1 MGTRR
6 KLFRNQKNF
15 INQNKNIMV
24 QTPAKPNTKIPPSKH
39 EFAEIIHRL
48 EAGGSMLPDTP
59 ENLMQIIGIY
69 KAYAV
74 PMDFYWRDLLY
85 IAERVFLDP
94 LPAFKYFL
102 PQEYLDLHNHYA
114 GDDADLRIWR
124 GIATAHPELL
134 AFMEKGETT
143 KMPKIFH
150 HLFHDRI
157 NMEFAEACMQAMFW
171 HRKMYAPVNQFDAY
185 LDSEE
190 YKNNADKAIKA
201 YFRKNPLMSGLYKL
215 FPDMFLEQCRMMSY
229 YSNLGLFWE
238 VMAPVFFEMSDIYDE
253 GGFKGV
259 PDAMNFL
266 INGIFAIA
274 GRPIY
279 HHVYIDGECY
289 EIIPKSKGFTWL
301 YEAALPYVEAVFYRT
316 APFRGTKSYNAQAGQ
331 VPEDQKDFHYGI
343 LYADVFP
350 VGTAGIPPTLLMQDM
365 LHFLPQYLVDYYQE
379 YCRGEED
386 ILIQLGITFQ
396 RSMYNVTS
404 AVIQALRTALLYPLD
419 DENPQHLQANREFF
433 EMQLN
438 RFTRTDYGMRDA
450 ARLRNIQTQD
460 YR

>member
-1 MGTRR
+1 MTAT
-6 KLFRNQKNF
+6 L
-15 INQNKNIMV
+15 
-24 QTPAKPNTKIPPSKH
+24 TATKIPPSTH
-39 EFAEIIHRL
+39 EFADIIHRL

-85 IAERVFLDP
+85 IAERVFLNP
-94 LPAFKYFL
+94 LPFFKYFL
-102 PQEYLDLHNHYA
+102 PQEYLDLPNHYA

-124 GIATAHPELL
+124 GRATAHPELL
-134 AFMEKGETT
+134 EFMEKGKTR
-143 KMPKIFH
+143 KMPKLFH
-150 HLFHDRI
+150 HLWHDRI
-157 NMEFAEACMQAMFW
+157 NMEFAEACMQAMLW
-171 HRKMYAPVNQFDAY
+171 HGRDMGMGKFDAY
-185 LDSEE
+185 LDSDE
-190 YKNNADKAIKA
+190 YKANADRAIKA
-201 YFRKNPLMSGLYKL
+201 YFKNNPVMLGMYQL
-215 FPDMFLEQCRMMSY
+215 FPDMFLEQVRQLSY

-266 INGIFAIA
+266 VNGIFAIA

-279 HHVYIDGECY
+279 HHVYIGNECF

-316 APFRGTKSYNAQAGQ
+316 APFRGTKSYNAQAKQ
-331 VPEDQKDFHYGI
+331 VPEDQSDFHYGI

-350 VGTAGIPPTLLMQDM
+350 VGTAGIPPTLLMDDM
-365 LHFLPQYLVDYYQE
+365 YHFLPDYLIQYYQKH
-379 YCRGEED
+379 CRGED
-386 ILIQLGITFQ
+386 DVLIQLGITFQ

-419 DENPQHLQANREFF
+419 DPNSRHLLKNRQFF
-433 EMQLN
+433 EAQMD
-438 RFTRTDYGMRDA
+438 RFKRPE
-450 ARLRNIQTQD
+450 ARLRDIQNSE

>member
-1 MGTRR
+1 MTTTLTQS
-6 KLFRNQKNF
+6 KL
-15 INQNKNIMV
+15 
-24 QTPAKPNTKIPPSKH
+24 PPSEH
-39 EFAEIIHRL
+39 EFADVIHRL

-124 GIATAHPELL
+124 GPATAHPELL
-134 AFMEKGETT
+134 EFMKEGETF
-143 KMPKIFH
+143 KGPKIFH
-150 HLFHDRI
+150 HLWHDRI
-157 NMEFAEACMQAMFW
+157 NMEFAEACMRAMLW
-171 HRKMYAPVNQFDAY
+171 HQGMGGRFYDY
-185 LDSEE
+185 LEDPE
-190 YKNNADKAIKA
+190 YIANADRAIKA
-201 YFRKNPLMSGLYKL
+201 YFKGNPVMLGLYKL
-215 FPDMFLEQCRMMSY
+215 FPNMFYEKVRELSY

-259 PDAMNFL
+259 PDAMDFL
-266 INGIFAIA
+266 VNGIFAIA

-279 HHVYIDGECY
+279 HHVYIRGECY

-316 APFRGTKSYNAQAGQ
+316 APFRGTKSYNAQAQQ
-331 VPEDQKDFHYGI
+331 VPSEQENFHYGI

-350 VGTAGIPPTLLMQDM
+350 VGSAGIPPTLLMQDM
-365 LHFLPQYLVDYYQE
+365 LHFLPPYLIDYYQQ
-379 YCRGEED
+379 YCRGED
-386 ILIQLGITFQ
+386 DFLIQLGITFQ

-419 DENPQHLQANREFF
+419 DPNSKHLLKNRQFF
-433 EMQLN
+433 EMQLD
-438 RFTRTDYGMRDA
+438 RFKRPE
-450 ARLRNIQTQD
+450 ARLRDIQSQD

>member
-1 MGTRR
+1 MTTTLIRT
-6 KLFRNQKNF
+6 KL
-15 INQNKNIMV
+15 
-24 QTPAKPNTKIPPSKH
+24 PPSNHK
-39 EFAEIIHRL
+39 FADIIHRL

-85 IAERVFLDP
+85 IAERVFLEP
-94 LPAFKYFL
+94 LPFFKYFL
-102 PQEYLDLHNHYA
+102 PQEYLDLENHYA
-114 GDDADLRIWR
+114 GDNADLRIWR
-124 GIATAHPELL
+124 GTGTAHPELL
-134 AFMEKGETT
+134 EFMEKGKTR
-143 KMPKIFH
+143 KMPKLFH
-150 HLFHDRI
+150 HLWHDRI
-157 NMEFAEACMQAMFW
+157 NMEFAEACMQAMLW
-171 HRKMYAPVNQFDAY
+171 HGRDMGMGKFDAY

-190 YKNNADKAIKA
+190 YKANADKAIKA
-201 YFRKNPLMSGLYKL
+201 YFKKNPAMLALYKL
-215 FPDMFLEQCRMMSY
+215 FPEMFLEQVRMMSY

-266 INGIFAIA
+266 VNGIFAIA

-279 HHVYIDGECY
+279 HHVYIGDKCF

-316 APFRGTKSYNAQAGQ
+316 SPFRGTKSYNAQAKQ
-331 VPEDQKDFHYGI
+331 VPQDQKDFHYGI

-350 VGTAGIPPTLLMQDM
+350 VGTAGIPPTLLMDDM
-365 LHFLPQYLVDYYQE
+365 YHFLPDYLVKYYQE
-379 YCRGEED
+379 HCRGED
-386 ILIQLGITFQ
+386 DVLIQLGITFQ

-419 DENPQHLQANREFF
+419 DPNPRHLEKNRQFF
-433 EMQLN
+433 EAQMD
-438 RFTRTDYGMRDA
+438 RFLRPE
-450 ARLRNIQTQD
+450 ARLTDVQSSD

>member
-1 MGTRR
+1 MVLTPDRPTT
-6 KLFRNQKNF
+6 KL
-15 INQNKNIMV
+15 
-24 QTPAKPNTKIPPSKH
+24 PPSSH
-39 EFAEIIHRL
+39 EFADIIHRL

-85 IAERVFLDP
+85 IAERVFLNP
-94 LPAFKYFL
+94 FPFFKYFL
-102 PQEYLDLHNHYA
+102 PQEYLDLPNHYA
-114 GDDADLRIWR
+114 GDTADLRIWR

-134 AFMEKGETT
+134 EFMEKGETF
-143 KMPKIFH
+143 KGPKLFH

-157 NMEFAEACMQAMFW
+157 NMEFAEACMRAMLW
-171 HRKMYAPVNQFDAY
+171 HRHMYAPVNKFDAY
-185 LDSEE
+185 LDSDE
-190 YKNNADKAIKA
+190 YKANADKAIKA
-201 YFRKNPLMSGLYKL
+201 YFKGNPVMLAMYKL
-215 FPDMFLEQCRMMSY
+215 FPEMFIEQVRQLSY

-238 VMAPVFFEMSDIYDE
+238 VMAPVFFEMSDIFDE

-259 PDAMNFL
+259 PDAMDFL
-266 INGIFAIA
+266 VNGIFAIA

-279 HHVYIDGECY
+279 HHLYVGDECY

-316 APFRGTKSYNAQAGQ
+316 VPFRGTKSYNAQAKQ
-331 VPEDQKDFHYGI
+331 VPDDQKDFHYGI

-365 LHFLPQYLVDYYQE
+365 LHFLPPYLLDYYKQ
-379 YCRGEED
+379 YCRGDDD

-419 DENPQHLQANREFF
+419 DPNPKHLQKNREFF
-433 EMQLN
+433 EAQLSRFN
-438 RFTRTDYGMRDA
+438 REEYGIRNA
-450 ARLRNIQTQD
+450 ARLNQIQNQE